1 MTSATITAN
10 APDSIVKAMAGRAV
24 LVAGDIMLDRFVTGA
39 VTRLSPEA
47 PAPVLVQENQSHALG
62 GAGNVLA
69 NLAGLG
75 VTAHVLAIVG
85 DDAPGRAVASI
96 INTLGADGAGLL
108 VDAAR
113 PTTVKTRFMAG
124 HHHILRVDE
133 EKSGPVDDVLA
144 ARILKHA
151 ENTLPHV
158 QAVILS
164 DYGKGVLTP
173 AILAAL
179 IKMARARNIPVLV
192 DPKGVDYARY
202 AGATAVTPNRAEL
215 ALAAGTGALKTDAE
229 IVAAAQSVMKASGV
243 GAVIATRSE
252 DGISVIAQNVTHIPT
267 IKLPVFDVA
276 GAGDTVIATV
286 AAALAT
292 GATLEDAARLAN
304 RAGGIVVGKP
314 GTAAITAGELSGHV
328 YGGAVAR
335 DAAALQIRLWQSH
348 GLRVGFTNGC
358 FDILHIG
365 HVTYLAQ
372 ARGRCDRL
380 VVAVNADES
389 VKRLKGPA
397 RPVNDVA
404 ARAGVLGAL
413 GCVDMVV
420 VFGDVAV
427 DDDKPCVIL
436 DTIRPDVIFK
446 GGDYTEDQL
455 PEAKVVR
462 AYGGDV
468 QIMSMV
474 DGYSTTAAI
483 AKMKA

>member
-1 MTSATITAN
+1 MTGIAA
-10 APDSIVKAMAGRAV
+10 DSIVKAMEGRAV
-24 LVAGDIMLDRFVTGA
+24 LVVGDIMLDRFVTGA

-47 PAPVLVQENQSHALG
+47 PVPVLAQESQTQALG

-85 DDAPGRAVASI
+85 DDAPGRAVAAI
-96 INTLGADGAGLL
+96 IKTLGADGAGLL
-108 VDAAR
+108 VDAGR

-133 EKSGPVDDVLA
+133 EKSGPVDDVMA

-151 ENTLPHV
+151 ESVMPQVH
-158 QAVILS
+158 AVILS

-173 AILAAL
+173 AIIAAV

-192 DPKGVDYARY
+192 DPKGADYARY

-215 ALAAGTGALKTDAE
+215 ALAAGTGALKSDAD
-229 IVAAAQSVMKASGV
+229 IVSAAQAVIKKSGV

-252 DGISVIAQNVTHIPT
+252 DGITVIAETVTHIPT
-267 IKLPVFDVA
+267 VKLPVFDVA

-286 AAALAT
+286 AAALAA
-292 GATLEDAARLAN
+292 GARLEDAARLAN

-314 GTAAITAGELSGHV
+314 GTAAITAGELSARV
-328 YGGAVAR
+328 QGGALTR
-335 DAAALQIRLWQSH
+335 DAAAMQVRLWQSQ

-389 VKRLKGPA
+389 VKRLKGPT
-397 RPVNDVA
+397 RPVNDTA
-404 ARAGVLGAL
+404 ARAGVLAAL

-420 VFGDVAV
+420 VFGDVAA

-436 DTIRPDVIFK
+436 DTLRPDVIFK

-455 PEAKVVR
+455 PEAKIVR

-468 QIMSMV
+468 QIMAMV
-474 DGYSTTAAI
+474 DGYSTTGTI

>member
-1 MTSATITAN
+1 MTSAKTPMN

-24 LVAGDIMLDRFVTGA
+24 LVAGDIMLDRFVTGT

-47 PAPVLVQENQSHALG
+47 PVPVLTQEQQFRALG

-75 VTAHVLAIVG
+75 VVTHVLAVAG
-85 DDAPGRAVASI
+85 DDSPGREVAALI
-96 INTLGADGAGLL
+96 KTLGADDAGLL
-108 VDAAR
+108 FDAAR

-124 HHHILRVDE
+124 PHHILRVDD
-133 EKSGPVDDVLA
+133 EKSGPVDDILA

-151 ENTLPHV
+151 EGVMPKV

-192 DPKGVDYARY
+192 DPKGADYARY

-215 ALAAGTGALKTDAE
+215 ALAAGTGVLKSDAD
-229 IVAAAQSVMKASGV
+229 IVAAARSVIKESGV

-252 DGISVIAQNVTHIPT
+252 DGISVVAQTVTHIPT
-267 IKLPVFDVA
+267 VKLPVFDVA

-286 AAALAT
+286 AAAMAA
-292 GATLEDAARLAN
+292 GAGLEDAARLAN

-314 GTAAITAGELSGHV
+314 GTAAITAAELNGHV
-328 YGGAVAR
+328 HGGATAR
-335 DAAALQIRLWQSH
+335 DAAGLQIRLWQSQ

-372 ARGRCDRL
+372 ARGRAGCTRL
-380 VVAVNADES
+380 
-389 VKRLKGPA
+389 RGYG
-397 RPVNDVA
+397 R
-404 ARAGVLGAL
+404 
-413 GCVDMVV
+413 CVW
-420 VFGDVAV
+420 
-427 DDDKPCVIL
+427 
-436 DTIRPDVIFK
+436 
-446 GGDYTEDQL
+446 
-455 PEAKVVR
+455 
-462 AYGGDV
+462 
-468 QIMSMV
+468 
-474 DGYSTTAAI
+474 
-483 AKMKA
+483 

>member
-1 MTSATITAN
+1 MTSPN
-10 APDSIVKAMAGRAV
+10 APDSIVNSMAGRAV
-24 LVAGDIMLDRFVTGA
+24 LVAGDIMLDRFVTGV

-47 PAPVLVQENQSHALG
+47 PVPVLAQENQTHALG

-75 VTAHVLAIVG
+75 VTAHVLALAG
-85 DDAPGRAVASI
+85 DDAPGREAASI
-96 INTLGADGAGLL
+96 IKTLGADGAGLL
-108 VDAAR
+108 VDASR

-133 EKSGPVDDVLA
+133 EKSGPVDDVMA

-151 ENTLPHV
+151 EAVMPRVH
-158 QAVILS
+158 AVILS

-173 AILAAL
+173 AIIAAL
-179 IKMARARNIPVLV
+179 IKMARARGIPVLV
-192 DPKGVDYARY
+192 DPKGADYTRY

-215 ALAAGTGALKTDAE
+215 ALAAGTGALKSDAD
-229 IVAAAQSVMKASGV
+229 IVAAAQAVIKKSGV

-252 DGISVIAQNVTHIPT
+252 DGISVIAETVTHIPT
-267 IKLPVFDVA
+267 VKLPVFDVS
-276 GAGDTVIATV
+276 GAGDTVIATI
-286 AAALAT
+286 AAALAA
-292 GATLEDAARLAN
+292 GAGLTDAARLAN

-314 GTAAITAGELSGHV
+314 GTAAIAADELTGHLQ
-328 YGGAVAR
+328 GGASTRDSAAR
-335 DAAALQIRLWQSH
+335 QIRLWQSQ

-404 ARAGVLGAL
+404 ARAGVLAAL

-420 VFGDVAV
+420 VFGDAAA
-427 DDDKPCVIL
+427 DDDKPCAIL
-436 DTIRPDVIFK
+436 DNLRPDVIFK

-468 QIMSMV
+468 QIMAMV

>member
-1 MTSATITAN
+1 MTTTAN
-10 APDSIVKAMAGRAV
+10 APDSIVRAMAGRAV
-24 LVAGDIMLDRFVTGA
+24 LVAGDIMLDRFITGS

-47 PAPVLVQENQSHALG
+47 PVPVLAQDKCTHALG

-75 VTAHVLAIVG
+75 VKAHVLALVG
-85 DDAPGRAVASI
+85 DDAPGRDVASI
-96 INTLGADGAGLL
+96 IKTLGADDAGLMM
-108 VDAAR
+108 DAAR

-133 EKSGPVDDVLA
+133 EKSGPVDDMTA

-151 ENTLPHV
+151 ESVMPHV

-173 AILAAL
+173 AIIAAL

-192 DPKGVDYARY
+192 DPKGADYTRY

-215 ALAAGTGALKTDAE
+215 ALAAGTGALKSDAD
-229 IVAAAQSVMKASGV
+229 IVAAAQKIIKHSEV
-243 GAVIATRSE
+243 GAVVATRSE
-252 DGISVIAQNVTHIPT
+252 DGISVIADAITHIPT
-267 IKLPVFDVA
+267 VKLPVFDVS
-276 GAGDTVIATV
+276 GAGDTVIATI
-286 AAALAT
+286 AAALAA
-292 GATLEDAARLAN
+292 GANLTDAARLAN

-314 GTAAITAGELSGHV
+314 GTAAIAADELAGHLH
-328 YGGAVAR
+328 GGASPRDSAAR
-335 DAAALQIRLWQSH
+335 QIRLWQSQ

-389 VKRLKGPA
+389 VKRLKGPT
-397 RPVNDVA
+397 RPVNNVT
-404 ARAGVLGAL
+404 ARAGVLAAL

-420 VFGDVAV
+420 VFGDVAA
-427 DDDKPCVIL
+427 DDDKPCAIL
-436 DTIRPDVIFK
+436 DTLRPDVIFK

-455 PEAKVVR
+455 PEAKIVR

-474 DGYSTTAAI
+474 DGYSTTGTI